1 MSLDPELASRPSAAI
16 AGATEPNEGGFV
28 RGLGLVSS
36 TMIVMGSMIGSGIFI
51 VSAEISRLV
60 GTPGL
65 LMTVWL
71 LTGFMTLA
79 GALCYGELAAAMP
92 AAGGQYVYLRESLGP
107 LFGFL
112 YGWTLFLVIQTG
124 TIAAVAI
131 AFAKFTG
138 ELLPWVSSSHWLF
151 LWGHWGPVDF
161 GVNTLELVAIG
172 SIALLTYLNMRGVRT
187 GAWVQNVFT
196 AAKVLALAGL
206 ILIGLFI
213 ARNATA
219 VAANF
224 HNFWSGRTEFGPVTG
239 WSLHNLYRTVSGH
252 TVMVSTLTLVF
263 IALVGSLFSSDAW
276 NNITFTAGE
285 VKNPR
290 RNIPLSLALGTAIVT
305 ILYLLANLAY
315 LNVLPLVGSSSA
327 TSVIGRGIQYASED
341 RVATA
346 MVSVVLGHGGAVLMA
361 IAILI
366 SCFGCTNGLI
376 LAGARVYYAMARDR
390 LFFQRVGELH
400 SRRRVP
406 TMGLVVQGI
415 WAALLCLS
423 GTYNQL
429 LEYVMFS
436 VFLFYI
442 LTILGLFVL
451 RWKRP
456 EMPRPYRAF
465 AYPVLPILYLAAAIC
480 FDVQLL
486 RFLPPY
492 TGAGL
497 LLVLVGVHVFYWW
510 RYLGRGTVTP
520 QPSA

>member
-1 MSLDPELASRPSAAI
+1 MSSDSELASRPAA
-16 AGATEPNEGGFV
+16 AAEESGGFI

-92 AAGGQYVYLRESLGP
+92 DAGGQYVYLRESLGP

-112 YGWTLFLVIQTG
+112 YGWTSFLVIQTG

-131 AFAKFTG
+131 AFAKFLG
-138 ELLPWVSSSHWLF
+138 EIIPWVSSSHWLF

-161 GVNTLELVAIG
+161 GVNTMELVAIA
-172 SIALLTYLNMRGVRT
+172 SIVFLTYLNMRGVRT

-206 ILIGLFI
+206 IVLGLFL
-213 ARNATA
+213 ARNITA
-219 VAANF
+219 VEANF
-224 HNFWSGRTEFGPVTG
+224 RHFWSGRTEFGPIFG
-239 WSLHNLYRTVSGH
+239 WSAHNLYRTVNGH
-252 TVMVSTLTLVF
+252 TVMVSTVTLVF

-290 RNIPLSLALGTAIVT
+290 RNIPLSLALGTGIVT

-315 LNVLPLVGSSSA
+315 LNVLPLVGSPTA
-327 TSVIGRGIQYASED
+327 TTVLGRGIQYAAED
-341 RVATA
+341 RVGTA
-346 MVSVVLGHGGAVLMA
+346 MVSVLLGHGGAALMA

-376 LAGARVYYAMARDR
+376 LAGARVYYAMAKDG
-390 LFFQRVGELH
+390 LFFRRAGELH
-400 SRRRVP
+400 PRRRVP
-406 TMGLVVQGI
+406 TLALVVQGG

-429 LEYVMFS
+429 LEYVMFA

-442 LTILGLFVL
+442 LTILGLFLL
-451 RWKRP
+451 RWKQP
-456 EMPRPYRAF
+456 ELPRPYRAI
-465 AYPVLPILYLAAAIC
+465 AYPVLPALYLAAAIF

-486 RFLPPY
+486 RFLPQY

-497 LLVLVGVHVFYWW
+497 SIVLIGVPVFYVW
-510 RYLGRGTVTP
+510 RRAQKKP
-520 QPSA
+520 APPPAAA

>member
-1 MSLDPELASRPSAAI
+1 MSSDPELASRPAA
-16 AGATEPNEGGFV
+16 AAEESGGFI

-92 AAGGQYVYLRESLGP
+92 DAGGQYVYLRESLGP

-112 YGWTLFLVIQTG
+112 YGWTSFLVIQTG

-131 AFAKFTG
+131 AFAKFLG
-138 ELLPWVSSSHWLF
+138 EIIPWVSSSNWLF

-161 GVNTLELVAIG
+161 GVNTMELVAIA
-172 SIALLTYLNMRGVRT
+172 SIVFLTYLNMRGVRT

-206 ILIGLFI
+206 IVLGLFV
-213 ARNATA
+213 ARNITA
-219 VAANF
+219 VEANF
-224 HNFWSGRTEFGPVTG
+224 RHFWSGRTEFGTIFG
-239 WSLHNLYRTVSGH
+239 WSAHNLYRTVNGH
-252 TVMVSTLTLVF
+252 TVMVSTVTLVF

-290 RNIPLSLALGTAIVT
+290 RNIPLSLALGTGIVT

-315 LNVLPLVGSSSA
+315 LNVLPLVGSPTA
-327 TSVIGRGIQYASED
+327 TTVLGRGIQYAAED
-341 RVATA
+341 RVGTA
-346 MVSVVLGHGGAVLMA
+346 MVSVLLGHGGAALMA

-376 LAGARVYYAMARDR
+376 LAGARVYYAMAKDG
-390 LFFQRVGELH
+390 LFFRRAGELH
-400 SRRRVP
+400 PRRRVP
-406 TMGLVVQGI
+406 TLALVVQGG

-429 LEYVMFS
+429 LEYVMFA

-442 LTILGLFVL
+442 LTILGLFLL
-451 RWKRP
+451 RWKKP
-456 EMPRPYRAF
+456 ELPRPYRAI
-465 AYPVLPILYLAAAIC
+465 AYPVLPALYLAAAIF

-486 RFLPPY
+486 RFLPQY

-497 LLVLVGVHVFYWW
+497 SIVLIGVPVFYVW
-510 RYLGRGTVTP
+510 RRTQKRP
-520 QPSA
+520 APPPAAA